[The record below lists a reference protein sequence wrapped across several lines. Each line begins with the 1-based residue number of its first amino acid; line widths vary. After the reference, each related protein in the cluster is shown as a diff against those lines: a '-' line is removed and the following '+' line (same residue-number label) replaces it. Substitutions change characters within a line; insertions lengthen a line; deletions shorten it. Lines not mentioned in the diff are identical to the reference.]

1 MESVS
6 IKLVNSDTAWKS
18 LVDDVLDGMP
28 EYQENRDFILKH
40 RLCRLIGML
49 PFIAGTDNPVRDGF
63 TNLSLFLL
71 SKFNPMKEVYEHQPQ
86 DDKDIMVPLIPYCHF
101 SGGNEKI
108 LSRGMHLVAMVL
120 LMDYKK
126 NMDSDLDRNKYNPL
140 NSGQWNYEEVM
151 ETLSLCIQDVPCP
164 TMDDI
169 LSMEYV
175 PFTPWAIVA

>member
-1 MESVS
+1 MDSVS
-6 IKLVNSDTAWKS
+6 QNLVNSDSTWES
-18 LVDDVLDGMP
+18 LVDEVLNGMP
-28 EYQENRDFILKH
+28 DLKDQRHFILKH

-49 PFIAGTDNPVRDGF
+49 PFIAGTTNPVRDGF

-71 SKFNPMKEVYEHQPQ
+71 SKFNPVKDVYEHQPQ

-101 SGGNEKI
+101 SGGNEKL

-126 NMDSDLDRNKYNPL
+126 NMDRDLDENKYNPL
-140 NSGQWNYEEVM
+140 NSGQWDFEEVM
-151 ETLSLCIQDVPCP
+151 ETLELCIQDIPCP
-164 TMDDI
+164 IMDDI